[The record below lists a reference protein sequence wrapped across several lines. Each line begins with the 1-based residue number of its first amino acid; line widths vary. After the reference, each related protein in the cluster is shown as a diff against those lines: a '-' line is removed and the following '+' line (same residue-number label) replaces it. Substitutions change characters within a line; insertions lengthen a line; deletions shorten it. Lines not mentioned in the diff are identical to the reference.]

1 MYQPVFPGRA
11 DSSAESTGRC
21 RNKNNNSQ
29 YSRGQPPV
37 DGFDLSDPVNA
48 WYWNETDFQQRL
60 ATTPALSELKGAD
73 YSAVFFAGGHGTM
86 WDFRDN
92 QDAQRIIR
100 EVYESDGIVSA
111 VCHGPAALVDA
122 KLSSG
127 EYLIKGKMW
136 RPLPTRKRKKFTQQ
150 MWFPSCLKPHF
161 ASMVRFIMKLQTGLK
176 TWLPTIALSRGRI
189 PLQHMG
195 LVWRC

>member
-1 MYQPVFPGRA
+1 
-11 DSSAESTGRC
+11 
-21 RNKNNNSQ
+21 
-29 YSRGQPPV
+29 
-37 DGFDLSDPVNA
+37 
-48 WYWNETDFQQRL
+48 
-60 ATTPALSELKGAD
+60 
-73 YSAVFFAGGHGTM
+73 M

-127 EYLIKGKMW
+127 EYLIKGKNVAA
-136 RPLPTRKRKKFTQQ
+136 FTNKEEEEVHTTDVV
-150 MWFPSCLKPHF
+150 PSCLKPHF